1 MRGRDLIGV
10 RLRLGN
16 RAAGVHVESHMHRPT
31 CLLVAA
37 TAAALVLAACG
48 GDDAPSDTTAT
59 TPSTPVTTDPTTTAP
74 APGGD
79 AVPADLLGVTWVFD
93 GYFTVGGL
101 QPLPV
106 ADSGA
111 GLTFQDDG
119 TVLVDTGC
127 NQGSGTVTFTGDTL
141 QVGPIAVTEK
151 ACLDDDVMQIEQMLL
166 GQLQEEQSWST
177 DGSQL
182 NLYAARISDT
192 GMSFHDAS
200 NPPADDTTTTTV
212 AGPGGDA
219 VPEELAGVRWT
230 LVGTDVAGDV
240 QSVPNPNDAGFTITT
255 DGRIEVDTGCN
266 RGSGTATFAG
276 DLLVVGPVA
285 TTRMAC
291 VDEVAADTE
300 RLLLDHLGLGEQRWS
315 VADGELRM
323 TATAQTDTV
332 LLLQV
337 DGGGEATDPSSAP
350 TTS

>member
-1 MRGRDLIGV
+1 
-10 RLRLGN
+10 
-16 RAAGVHVESHMHRPT
+16 MHRPT
-31 CLLVAA
+31 SLLAIATVAV
-37 TAAALVLAACG
+37 LVVAACG
-48 GDDAPSDTTAT
+48 GDDDQGDTTAPQT
-59 TPSTPVTTDPTTTAP
+59 SAPVTTEPATTPP

-79 AVPADLLGVTWVFD
+79 AVPAELVGVTWVFD

-111 GLTFQDDG
+111 GLTFQADG

-127 NQGSGTVTFTGDTL
+127 NQGSAPVTFAGDTL
-141 QVGPIAVTEK
+141 QVGPITVTEK
-151 ACLDDDVMQIEQMLL
+151 ACLDEGVTQIEQMLL
-166 GQLQEEQSWST
+166 GQLTEEQSWFT

-182 NLYAARISDT
+182 NLFAARISDT
-192 GMSFHDAS
+192 GMSFHDAE

-212 AGPGGDA
+212 AGPSGDA
-219 VPEELAGVRWT
+219 VPEELAGIRWT

-291 VDEVAADTE
+291 VDEVAAATE
-300 RLLLDHLGLGEQRWS
+300 RVLLDHLDHGEQRWA
-315 VADGELRM
+315 VADGELRL
-323 TATAQTDTV
+323 TATGQTDTV

-337 DGGGEATDPSSAP
+337 DGGGETTDPSSAP